1 MEIYRYICM
10 YEAADEKTK
19 NKAHVD
25 EDTKKPNNHE
35 EGNKNLVTVESTAET
50 TTKVLEINT
59 LNTIPIAYWSH
70 PEMCT

>member
-35 EGNKNLVTVESTAET
+35 EGNKNLVTV
-50 TTKVLEINT
+50 
-59 LNTIPIAYWSH
+59 NTIPIAYWSH